1 MQLMRITKINYRLL
15 TGARKRKPPGRGN
28 YQNRIRRNL
37 EGFRPYTMSKN
48 KDKCNDIFRL
58 IMGFPSPK
66 LRNVEKDIK
75 IFP

>member
-1 MQLMRITKINYRLL
+1 
-15 TGARKRKPPGRGN
+15 
-28 YQNRIRRNL
+28 
-37 EGFRPYTMSKN
+37 MSKN